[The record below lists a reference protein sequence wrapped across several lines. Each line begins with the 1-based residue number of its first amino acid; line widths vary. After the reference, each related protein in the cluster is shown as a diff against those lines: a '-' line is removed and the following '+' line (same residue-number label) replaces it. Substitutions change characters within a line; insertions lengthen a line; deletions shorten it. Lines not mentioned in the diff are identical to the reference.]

1 MGPWLLEIQQCGCV
15 KDIWNMSWVMV
26 SSRVPSPLIW
36 VKFSCSPGP
45 VTSLSVTASR
55 RTCDVIGRD
64 SFLDQTRDRDA
75 FGHIFSSVLASSS
88 FSLLL
93 ALGGHEWPNHN
104 IRARLLFFWGA
115 LKLCKTRGGLNL
127 GADTERN
134 EENGKTVIRT

>member
-26 SSRVPSPLIW
+26 CSRVPSPLIW

-64 SFLDQTRDRDA
+64 TLLAQSCDRDA
-75 FGHIFSSVLASSS
+75 LATFSDPPPQLTT
-88 FSLLL
+88 
-93 ALGGHEWPNHN
+93 
-104 IRARLLFFWGA
+104 FFA
-115 LKLCKTRGGLNL
+115 TPPPH
-127 GADTERN
+127 T
-134 EENGKTVIRT
+134 

>member
-1 MGPWLLEIQQCGCV
+1 M
-15 KDIWNMSWVMV
+15 
-26 SSRVPSPLIW
+26 
-36 VKFSCSPGP
+36 
-45 VTSLSVTASR
+45 TASR

-88 FSLLL
+88 FALLL
-93 ALGGHEWPNHN
+93 ALGDHEWPNHN
-104 IRARLLFFWGA
+104 IQATPLFFWGS
-115 LKLCKTRGGLNL
+115 LRLWKTRGGLDL